1 MAVGDTRRG
10 RLTTG
15 EFGRRSGLSVK
26 ALRLYDVSGLLCPA
40 QVDPVTG
47 YRWYAVEQLA
57 RARRISMLRQLEM
70 PLAVIGEL
78 LALSDEEAVLRLER
92 WWAAQEAAAVARR
105 GTLAQLR
112 AELLRAAVPDA
123 AYAVA
128 VRRVPEV
135 KVAALWF
142 EVDQQGLVAAM
153 RLGEDVL
160 RRHLAASGVGPGG
173 SLRVLYLGP
182 VTPDCAA
189 PIEVCVPFSGVLEPV
204 GDVVVRLEPARTEVF
219 CTVLRDDCFYPRIMS
234 AYAAV
239 DGFVRDAGLVAA
251 GPVRE
256 VYLADWDAV
265 AGDAPYAEVAV
276 PVQGWS

>member
-1 MAVGDTRRG
+1 MAVGDVRRG
-10 RLTTG
+10 ELTTG

-40 QVDPVTG
+40 RVDSVTG

-57 RARRISMLRQLEM
+57 RARRISLLRQLEM

-92 WWAAQEAAAVARR
+92 WWAAQEAAVVARR
-105 GTLAQLR
+105 GTLSQLR
-112 AELLRAAVPDA
+112 GELLRAAVPEVA
-123 AYAVA
+123 FAVA

-135 KVAALWF
+135 KVAALRF

-189 PIEVCVPFSGVLEPV
+189 PIEVCVPFSG
-204 GDVVVRLEPARTEVF
+204 GLEPARTEVF

-265 AGDAPYAEVAV
+265 AGDGPYAEVAM
-276 PVQGWS
+276 PVEGWS

>member
-1 MAVGDTRRG
+1 MAIGDTRRG
-10 RLTTG
+10 GLTTG
-15 EFGRRSGLSVK
+15 EFGRRSGLSLK

-40 QVDPVTG
+40 RVDPVTG

-78 LALSDEEAVLRLER
+78 LLLSDEEAVLRLER
-92 WWAAQEAAAVARR
+92 WWSAQEAAAVARR

-123 AYAVA
+123 SYAVA

-135 KVAALWF
+135 KVAALRF

-173 SLRVLYLGP
+173 PLRVLYLGP

-189 PIEVCVPFSGVLEPV
+189 PIEVCVPFSGGLEPV
-204 GDVVVRLEPARTEVF
+204 GDVVVRLEAARTEVF

-276 PVQGWS
+276 PVEGWS